1 MRVLTAVLIVTLI
14 TFSCPS
20 LFAKG
25 TPTDD
30 RIYDEVRRKL
40 AGDSLVKGGGFEVE
54 VKEGVVTIRG
64 KVREEKQKKKATRLA
79 HKVKGVKNVI
89 NELRVEPY

>member
-14 TFSCPS
+14 TFSCPL
-20 LFAKG
+20 LFAQG